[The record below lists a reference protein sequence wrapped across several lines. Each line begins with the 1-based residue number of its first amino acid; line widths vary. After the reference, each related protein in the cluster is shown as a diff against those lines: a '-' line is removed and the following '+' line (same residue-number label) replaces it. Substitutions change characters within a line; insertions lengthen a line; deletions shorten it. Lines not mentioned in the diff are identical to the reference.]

1 MTFFS
6 KPPIYNATLGSAEV
20 QASFI
25 DILYDHERYLK
36 DNGGKIGQTLPELC
50 QKKVAIVGAG
60 PAGLL
65 AAFQLMQ
72 TGVEVDI
79 YEAEDKY
86 GGRVY
91 SDHPIKNEA
100 AIFEMGAMRV
110 PPSEKVFNFYAD
122 KFDMHPSE
130 FPDPG
135 KVNTN
140 IIFEGKNY
148 PWPANQNAPEI
159 FTTISESWQR
169 FVDTL
174 TPLIN
179 FLKEGS
185 KPSFESALKQW
196 QSLINPENNDNGVS
210 YSNISFY
217 EGLVH
222 LFVDNYHK
230 YGLKAPWGEQEF
242 SLFGALGLGSG
253 GFGPLYQVNFAEIV
267 RLIVN
272 GLETDQRFYAC
283 GLSRLVDGF
292 ATTET
297 GIGLVKNHIKYGCKI
312 TKIETEIKNSRRE
325 VSIEINN
332 RDTRA
337 YDAVIVA
344 TTTRSMQVDMGMT
357 LPPSG
362 ENHEAILN
370 NDANSGVRQLHLMN
384 SSKLFVLTKTKFWD
398 SKNHQHLPKN
408 IQTDGL
414 VKGLYCLDYPD
425 TNHGVILVSYT
436 WGDDST
442 KYIAIKDPTERLD
455 LLIDSLKPFVPDFTN
470 ILKDE
475 VMKEY
480 TKLIDWQ
487 DKQNFYGA
495 FKLNYPGQDFYNQ
508 SLYYQFSLSN
518 NGVYLAGDSI
528 SWSGGWIEGALQT
541 GMNAAAAV
549 LHQFCPDSLF
559 KNNPM
564 IQAKQAN
571 QYNYR

>member
-6 KPPIYNATLGSAEV
+6 KPSTNKPAVSSTEV

-25 DILYDHERYLK
+25 DILYDHEHYLK
-36 DNGGKIGQTLPELC
+36 ENGGKIGQPMPGLQ

-65 AAFQLMQ
+65 AAYQLMQ
-72 TGVEVDI
+72 TGVEVDVF
-79 YEAEDKY
+79 ESEDQY

-91 SDHPIKNEA
+91 SYQPIESEA
-100 AIFEMGAMRV
+100 ALFEMGAMRV
-110 PPSEKVFNFYAD
+110 PPSEKIFNFYAD
-122 KFDMHPSE
+122 VFDMHPSE

-135 KVNTN
+135 KVMTD
-140 IIFEGKNY
+140 IIFDGEKY
-148 PWPANQNAPEI
+148 PWEANQPPPSI
-159 FTTISESWQR
+159 FTAISESWDS
-169 FVDTL
+169 FVTTL
-174 TPLIN
+174 DPLIN
-179 FLKEGS
+179 LLKEGT
-185 KPSFESALKQW
+185 KPSFETALKQW
-196 QSLINPENNDNGVS
+196 QLLIKSGNSENTVS

-222 LFVDNYHK
+222 LFVDNYKK
-230 YGLKAPWGEQEF
+230 YGLENPWGEKEF

-283 GLSRLVDGF
+283 GLDRLVDGF

-297 GIGLVKNHIKYGCKI
+297 GFGLVKDRIKYDCKI
-312 TKIETEIKNSRRE
+312 TKIETEIRDSRRE
-325 VSIEINN
+325 VKVEVNY
-332 RDTRA
+332 RDTLA

-344 TTTRSMQVDMGMT
+344 TTTRSMQVDMGIT
-357 LPPSG
+357 LPPT
-362 ENHEAILN
+362 EDYHEPILDTDCN
-370 NDANSGVRQLHLMN
+370 TGVRQLHLMN
-384 SSKLFVLTKTKFWD
+384 SSKLFVLTRTKFWKD
-398 SKNHQHLPKN
+398 KKHQNIPEN

-425 TNHGVILVSYT
+425 TDHGVILMSYT

-442 KYIAIKDPTERLD
+442 KYIAIKDPNERLN
-455 LLIDSLKPFVPDFTN
+455 LLIDSLKPFVSDFTD
-470 ILKDE
+470 ILNDE
-475 VMKEY
+475 VIREH

-487 DKQNFYGA
+487 DQANFYGA

-508 SLYYQFSLSN
+508 SLYYQFTQSR

-549 LHQFCPDSLF
+549 LNQFCPESLF
-559 KNNPM
+559 NDNPM
-564 IQAKQAN
+564 TQATQAD
-571 QYNYR
+571 QYDYR